1 MKRLILTIAPM
12 AACSLLLVGG
22 LVAVNVILRNFT
34 EVMIPD
40 WYDGSR
46 LLLGIATLW
55 GVAITT
61 FRGAHISV
69 DLLWEYCGAANK
81 RRIDIAAGVFVLLFF
96 ALLAWMTW
104 QKVFDS
110 GSQVTADLRLPLA
123 YFYAAAAL
131 GGTAAVVL
139 ATLRVVNLI
148 GGEAS
153 ADALETKN
161 GS

>member
-1 MKRLILTIAPM
+1 M
-12 AACSLLLVGG
+12 
-22 LVAVNVILRNFT
+22 
-34 EVMIPD
+34 
-40 WYDGSR
+40 
-46 LLLGIATLW
+46 
-55 GVAITT
+55 AITT

-131 GGTAAVVL
+131 GAGGARREIGLGAVI
-139 ATLRVVNLI
+139 T
-148 GGEAS
+148 
-153 ADALETKN
+153 ALEQEFALG
-161 GS
+161 GSVPEKFCLRRGGRGR